1 MHELYVNFH
10 VSAFRNREKGES
22 DPVECGGT
30 QKLYNKKNE
39 TLNILCIEPDREAA
53 DSTTGPD

>member
-1 MHELYVNFH
+1 MYQHFATGRKAEVTQWN
-10 VSAFRNREKGES
+10 VG
-22 DPVECGGT
+22 VT